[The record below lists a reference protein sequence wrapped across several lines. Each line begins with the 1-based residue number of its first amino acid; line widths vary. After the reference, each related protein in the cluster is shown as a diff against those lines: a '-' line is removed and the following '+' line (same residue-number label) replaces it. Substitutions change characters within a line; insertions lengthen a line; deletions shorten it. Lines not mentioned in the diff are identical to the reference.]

1 MVFKIIIKAKAV
13 VRYKNTISMLKG
25 LLVSVV
31 VLSGCGLRGSD
42 PSRSSVDPRPVGPAH
57 SAQSAIKGFS
67 IVVSRL
73 THLVERTCR
82 RRAPQMNCQFVI
94 LLDTRLNQP
103 PNAFQPLEKND
114 QPVIVFT
121 LAMLATVQND
131 DELAFVL
138 DHESAHHIQGH
149 LQQKRQNAFAGAL
162 ILGGL
167 STLVGAAPD
176 AIRDAQDYGMILG
189 QRSYSKTYELQ
200 ADALGTLI
208 APNARYDPL
217 RGLVFFTRIADPG
230 DVFLGTHPPNRR
242 WIKIVR
248 EAAAHL

>member
-13 VRYKNTISMLKG
+13 VRYQNTISMLKG

-94 LLDTRLNQP
+94 LLDTRPNLP
-103 PNAFQPLEKND
+103 FNAFQTLGKD
-114 QPVIVFT
+114 GQPVIIFT
-121 LAMLATVQND
+121 LAMLATAQND

-138 DHESAHHIQGH
+138 GHESTHHIQGH
-149 LQQKRQNAFAGAL
+149 LQKRRQNVLTGAL
-162 ILGGL
+162 I
-167 STLVGAAPD
+167 AA
-176 AIRDAQDYGMILG
+176 
-189 QRSYSKTYELQ
+189 
-200 ADALGTLI
+200 
-208 APNARYDPL
+208 NAGYDPL
-217 RGLVFFTRIADPG
+217 RGVAVFTRIADPG
-230 DVFLGTHPPNRR
+230 DAFLGTHPPKRR
-242 WIKIVR
+242 RIKIVQ
-248 EAAAHL
+248 EAAALL